1 MLGDDAGSPILAAVT
16 TTESVLNRVA
26 AGTTAATALPPGTPL
41 EAFIEREAVR
51 PSTPD
56 IEYRQSADAG
66 LYFLRLLRAGN
77 VGQLAPLYV
86 TQYGIAAPTA
96 AQQASLDA
104 PALALAA
111 IVSNRVPDGARLAA
125 DLRAAQP
132 GLPATPAIPAADK
145 AAVQTAANAYLAWYD
160 SLYDA
165 PTTGPSPSWVD
176 ARMEYQFSVDA
187 SATDTPCAFV
197 ADRYT
202 GEPLDWP
209 SFDHSATPLGAIST
223 PPAAVTRTLI
233 PAPVTFKGMPAPRYW
248 QLEDASVDI
257 GAVDAGPA
265 DTARLMLR
273 EFALI
278 YGNDWFVVPIPV
290 TVGAVAHV
298 TSLVVT
304 DTFGIT
310 QTIPHYS
317 ATPDGGRWRMFAIS
331 GDAIDYRLILPPV
344 LARGLDSQP
353 QEQVLLVRDDAAS
366 MAWGVEKI
374 VAGASGTPI
383 DRASAAAI
391 AAPTATATNAGHGAP
406 LPTRHVGTSLLH
418 PLRRQR
424 RQRRST
430 AHAARRSFGCRRH
443 PCADHAA
450 RPHPRVQHSRVR
462 GRVHPRRRAHRP
474 TLSPRAVDRR
484 INAPVASAAEDD
496 GCGSRVQWV
505 AVRSGHTGINS
516 TLAEPPDALRLVS
529 PSEKRLRC
537 PRWPSRCSSPS
548 ARPDGCA
555 QAETGLAFAHGANTT
570 MADYTW
576 RIATE
581 LIELAPQY
589 IVSRPTTCCR
599 RARLC

>member
-1 MLGDDAGSPILAAVT
+1 MPSLTIWTRLEPRCRDADLTTALQARAHDPLWFLARQWQLGEMLGDDAGSPILAAVT

-26 AGTTAATALPPGTPL
+26 AGRTAAAVLPPGTPL

-66 LYFLRLLRAGN
+66 LYFLRLLRAHN

-86 TQYGIAAPTA
+86 THYGIAPPTA

-104 PALALAA
+104 PALAVAA
-111 IVSNRVPDGARLAA
+111 IVANRAPDGARLAA

-132 GLPATPAIPAADK
+132 ALPATPAIPATDN
-145 AAVQTAANAYLAWYD
+145 AAVQAAANDYLVWYD

-165 PTTGPSPSWVD
+165 PPTGPSSSWVD

-187 SATDTPCAFV
+187 SATDAPCAFV

-209 SFDHSATPLGAIST
+209 SFDHSANPLGAIST

-233 PAPVTFKGMPAPRYW
+233 PAPVSFKGMPAPRYW

-344 LARGLDSQP
+344 LAQGLDSQP

-374 VAGASGTPI
+374 VAGASGTPF

-391 AAPTATATNAGHGAP
+391 AAPTPPPPTPATG
-406 LPTRHVGTSLLH
+406 LRYELGTSAPAYYIPFVANAASGGQPRMQRAALLAVDGTH
-418 PLRRQR
+418 APITPLGRILASNTPVFEEEFIREGVR
-424 RQRRST
+424 IDRLYRLARWTDGST
-430 AHAARRSFGCRRH
+430 HLWLARRKTTG
-443 PCADHAA
+443 
-450 RPHPRVQHSRVR
+450 
-462 GRVHPRRRAHRP
+462 
-474 TLSPRAVDRR
+474 AVAGSSGLQFDQ
-484 INAPVASAAEDD
+484 ITPV
-496 GCGSRVQWV
+496 
-505 AVRSGHTGINS
+505 
-516 TLAEPPDALRLVS
+516 
-529 PSEKRLRC
+529 
-537 PRWPSRCSSPS
+537 
-548 ARPDGCA
+548 
-555 QAETGLAFAHGANTT
+555 
-570 MADYTW
+570 
-576 RIATE
+576 
-581 LIELAPQY
+581 
-589 IVSRPTTCCR
+589 
-599 RARLC
+599 

>member
-1 MLGDDAGSPILAAVT
+1 MPSLTIWTRLEPRCRDADLTTALQARTHDPLWFLARQWQLGEMLGDDAGSPILAAVT

-26 AGTTAATALPPGTPL
+26 AGSTAATTLSPGTPL

-51 PSTPD
+51 PSTSD

-66 LYFLRLLRAGN
+66 LYFLRLLRVGN

-104 PALALAA
+104 PALAVAA
-111 IVSNRVPDGARLAA
+111 IVANRVPDGARLAV

-132 GLPATPAIPAADK
+132 GLPATPVIPSADR
-145 AAVQTAANAYLAWYD
+145 AAVQTAANAYLEWYD

-176 ARMEYQFSVDA
+176 ARMEYEFSVDA

-202 GEPLDWP
+202 GEPLDWL

-223 PPAAVTRTLI
+223 PPAAVTHTLI

-317 ATPDGGRWRMFAIS
+317 ATPDGGRWRIFAIS

-391 AAPTATATNAGHGAP
+391 ATPTP
-406 LPTRHVGTSLLH
+406 PPPTPVTGLRYELGTSAPAYYIPFVANAASDGQPRMQRAALLAVDGSRAPIT
-418 PLRRQR
+418 PLGRILASDTPVFEEEFIREGVR
-424 RQRRST
+424 IDRLYRLARWTDGST
-430 AHAARRSFGCRRH
+430 HLWLARRKTTG
-443 PCADHAA
+443 
-450 RPHPRVQHSRVR
+450 
-462 GRVHPRRRAHRP
+462 
-474 TLSPRAVDRR
+474 AV
-484 INAPVASAAEDD
+484 A
-496 GCGSRVQWV
+496 GS
-505 AVRSGHTGINS
+505 SGLQFDQI
-516 TLAEPPDALRLVS
+516 
-529 PSEKRLRC
+529 
-537 PRWPSRCSSPS
+537 
-548 ARPDGCA
+548 
-555 QAETGLAFAHGANTT
+555 TT
-570 MADYTW
+570 K
-576 RIATE
+576 
-581 LIELAPQY
+581 
-589 IVSRPTTCCR
+589 
-599 RARLC
+599 

>member
-1 MLGDDAGSPILAAVT
+1 MPSLTIWTRLEPRCRDADLTTALQARTHDPLWFLARQWQLGEMLGDDAGSPVLAAVT

-26 AGTTAATALPPGTPL
+26 AGSNAATTLSPGTPL

-51 PSTPD
+51 PSTSD

-66 LYFLRLLRAGN
+66 LYFLRLLRVGN

-96 AQQASLDA
+96 AHQASLDA
-104 PALALAA
+104 PALAVAA
-111 IVSNRVPDGARLAA
+111 IVANRVPDGARLAA

-132 GLPATPAIPAADK
+132 GLPATPVIPSADR
-145 AAVQTAANAYLAWYD
+145 AAVQTAANAYLEWYD

-165 PTTGPSPSWVD
+165 PATGPSPSWVD
-176 ARMEYQFSVDA
+176 ARMEYEFSVDA

-202 GEPLDWP
+202 GEPLDWL

-223 PPAAVTRTLI
+223 PPAAVTHTLI

-298 TSLVVT
+298 TSLFVT

-317 ATPDGGRWRMFAIS
+317 ATPDGGRWRIFAIS

-391 AAPTATATNAGHGAP
+391 ATPTP
-406 LPTRHVGTSLLH
+406 PPPTPVTGLRYELGTSA
-418 PLRRQR
+418 PAYYIPFVANAASDGQR
-424 RQRRST
+424 RMQRAALLAVDGSRAPITPLGRILASDTPVFEEEFIREGVRIDRLYRLARWTDGST
-430 AHAARRSFGCRRH
+430 HLWLARRKTTG
-443 PCADHAA
+443 
-450 RPHPRVQHSRVR
+450 
-462 GRVHPRRRAHRP
+462 
-474 TLSPRAVDRR
+474 AV
-484 INAPVASAAEDD
+484 A
-496 GCGSRVQWV
+496 GS
-505 AVRSGHTGINS
+505 SGLQFDQI
-516 TLAEPPDALRLVS
+516 
-529 PSEKRLRC
+529 
-537 PRWPSRCSSPS
+537 
-548 ARPDGCA
+548 
-555 QAETGLAFAHGANTT
+555 TT
-570 MADYTW
+570 K
-576 RIATE
+576 
-581 LIELAPQY
+581 
-589 IVSRPTTCCR
+589 
-599 RARLC
+599 

>member
-1 MLGDDAGSPILAAVT
+1 MPSLTIWTRLEPRCRDADLTTALQARTHDPLWFLARQWQLGEMLGDDAGSPILAAVT

-26 AGTTAATALPPGTPL
+26 AGTTAATVLPPGTPL

-66 LYFLRLLRAGN
+66 LYFLRLLRAHN

-86 TQYGIAAPTA
+86 THYGIAAPTA

-104 PALALAA
+104 PALAVAA
-111 IVSNRVPDGARLAA
+111 IVANRVPDGARLAA

-145 AAVQTAANAYLAWYD
+145 AAVQTAANAYLEWYD

-197 ADRYT
+197 ADHYT

-233 PAPVTFKGMPAPRYW
+233 PAPVSFKGMPAPRYW

-344 LARGLDSQP
+344 LAQGLDSQP

-391 AAPTATATNAGHGAP
+391 AAPTP
-406 LPTRHVGTSLLH
+406 PPPTPVTGLRYELGTSAPAYYIPFVANAASGGQPRMQRAALLAVDGSH
-418 PLRRQR
+418 APITPLGRILASNTPVFEEEFIREGVRIDQLYR
-424 RQRRST
+424 LARWTDGST
-430 AHAARRSFGCRRH
+430 HLWLARRKTTG
-443 PCADHAA
+443 
-450 RPHPRVQHSRVR
+450 
-462 GRVHPRRRAHRP
+462 
-474 TLSPRAVDRR
+474 AV
-484 INAPVASAAEDD
+484 A
-496 GCGSRVQWV
+496 GS
-505 AVRSGHTGINS
+505 SGLQFDQI
-516 TLAEPPDALRLVS
+516 
-529 PSEKRLRC
+529 
-537 PRWPSRCSSPS
+537 
-548 ARPDGCA
+548 
-555 QAETGLAFAHGANTT
+555 TT
-570 MADYTW
+570 K
-576 RIATE
+576 
-581 LIELAPQY
+581 
-589 IVSRPTTCCR
+589 
-599 RARLC
+599 

>member
-1 MLGDDAGSPILAAVT
+1 MPSLTIWTRLEPRCRDADLTTALQARTHDPLWFLARQWQLGEMLGDDAGSPILAVVT

-26 AGTTAATALPPGTPL
+26 AGTTAATMLPSGTPL

-51 PSTPD
+51 PSAPD

-66 LYFLRLLRAGN
+66 LYFLRLLRAGK

-86 TQYGIAAPTA
+86 THYGIAPPTA

-104 PALALAA
+104 PALAVAA

-209 SFDHSATPLGAIST
+209 SFDHSATPLGAVSK

-233 PAPVTFKGMPAPRYW
+233 PAPVSFKGMPAPRYW

-257 GAVDAGPA
+257 GAVDAGLA

-278 YGNDWFVVPIPV
+278 YGNDWFVVPVPV

-298 TSLVVT
+298 TALVVT

-331 GDAIDYRLILPPV
+331 GAAIDYRLILPPV
-344 LARGLDSQP
+344 LARGLDSRP
-353 QEQVLLVRDDAAS
+353 QEHVLLVRDDAAS
-366 MAWGVEKI
+366 IAWGVEKI
-374 VAGASGTPI
+374 VAGASGTTI
-383 DRASAAAI
+383 DRASATAV
-391 AAPTATATNAGHGAP
+391 AAPTQP
-406 LPTRHVGTSLLH
+406 PPTPVTGLRYQLGTSAPAYYIPFVANAAGGGQPRMQRAALLAVDGSH
-418 PLRRQR
+418 APITPLGRILASGTPVFEEEFIREGVR
-424 RQRRST
+424 IDRLYRLARWTDGST
-430 AHAARRSFGCRRH
+430 HLWLARRKTTG
-443 PCADHAA
+443 
-450 RPHPRVQHSRVR
+450 
-462 GRVHPRRRAHRP
+462 
-474 TLSPRAVDRR
+474 AV
-484 INAPVASAAEDD
+484 A
-496 GCGSRVQWV
+496 GS
-505 AVRSGHTGINS
+505 SGLQFDQVTP
-516 TLAEPPDALRLVS
+516 A
-529 PSEKRLRC
+529 
-537 PRWPSRCSSPS
+537 
-548 ARPDGCA
+548 
-555 QAETGLAFAHGANTT
+555 
-570 MADYTW
+570 
-576 RIATE
+576 
-581 LIELAPQY
+581 
-589 IVSRPTTCCR
+589 
-599 RARLC
+599 

>member
-1 MLGDDAGSPILAAVT
+1 MPSLTIWTRLEPRCRDADLTTALQARTHDPLWFLARQWQLGETLGDDAGSPILAAVT

-26 AGTTAATALPPGTPL
+26 AGTTGATVLPRGTPL

-51 PSTPD
+51 PSAPD

-66 LYFLRLLRAGN
+66 LYFLRLLRQGN
-77 VGQLAPLYV
+77 VGQVAPLYV
-86 TQYGIAAPTA
+86 THYGIAPPTA
-96 AQQASLDA
+96 AQQTSLDP
-104 PALALAA
+104 PALAVAA

-132 GLPATPAIPAADK
+132 GLPATPAIPTTDQQS
-145 AAVQTAANAYLAWYD
+145 VQTAANAYLAWYD

-165 PTTGPSPSWVD
+165 PATGPSTSWVD

-209 SFDHSATPLGAIST
+209 SFDHSATPLGAVST

-233 PAPVTFKGMPAPRYW
+233 PAPVSFKGMPAPRYW

-290 TVGAVAHV
+290 TVGAATHV
-298 TSLVVT
+298 TSLLVT

-344 LARGLDSQP
+344 LARGLESQP

-383 DRASAAAI
+383 DRASAAAV
-391 AAPTATATNAGHGAP
+391 AAPAPPPPTPVTGLRYQLGTAAPAYYIPFVANATGGGQAHMQRAAVLAIDGSHAP
-406 LPTRHVGTSLLH
+406 IT
-418 PLRRQR
+418 PLGRILASDTPVFEEEFIREGVR
-424 RQRRST
+424 IERLYRLARWTDGST
-430 AHAARRSFGCRRH
+430 HLWLARRKTSG
-443 PCADHAA
+443 
-450 RPHPRVQHSRVR
+450 
-462 GRVHPRRRAHRP
+462 
-474 TLSPRAVDRR
+474 AVAGSSGLQFDQVT
-484 INAPVASAAEDD
+484 PV
-496 GCGSRVQWV
+496 
-505 AVRSGHTGINS
+505 
-516 TLAEPPDALRLVS
+516 
-529 PSEKRLRC
+529 
-537 PRWPSRCSSPS
+537 
-548 ARPDGCA
+548 
-555 QAETGLAFAHGANTT
+555 
-570 MADYTW
+570 
-576 RIATE
+576 
-581 LIELAPQY
+581 
-589 IVSRPTTCCR
+589 
-599 RARLC
+599 

>member
-1 MLGDDAGSPILAAVT
+1 MPSLTIWTRLEPRCRDADLTTALQARTHDPLWFLARQWQLGEMLGDDAGSPILAAVT

-26 AGTTAATALPPGTPL
+26 AGSTAATTLSPGTPL

-51 PSTPD
+51 PSTSD

-66 LYFLRLLRAGN
+66 LYFLRLLRVGN

-104 PALALAA
+104 PALAVAA
-111 IVSNRVPDGARLAA
+111 IVANRVPDGARLAA

-132 GLPATPAIPAADK
+132 GLPATPVIPSADR
-145 AAVQTAANAYLAWYD
+145 AAVQTAANAYLEWYD

-176 ARMEYQFSVDA
+176 ARMEYEFSVDA

-202 GEPLDWP
+202 GEPLDWL

-223 PPAAVTRTLI
+223 PPAAVTHTLI

-317 ATPDGGRWRMFAIS
+317 ATPDGGRWRIFAIS

-391 AAPTATATNAGHGAP
+391 ATPTP
-406 LPTRHVGTSLLH
+406 PPPTPVTGLRYELGTSAPAYYIPFVANAASDGQPRMQRAALLAVDGSRAPIT
-418 PLRRQR
+418 PLGRILASDTPVFEEEFIREGVR
-424 RQRRST
+424 IDRLYRLARWTDGST
-430 AHAARRSFGCRRH
+430 HLWLARRKTTG
-443 PCADHAA
+443 
-450 RPHPRVQHSRVR
+450 
-462 GRVHPRRRAHRP
+462 
-474 TLSPRAVDRR
+474 AV
-484 INAPVASAAEDD
+484 A
-496 GCGSRVQWV
+496 GS
-505 AVRSGHTGINS
+505 SGLQFDQI
-516 TLAEPPDALRLVS
+516 
-529 PSEKRLRC
+529 
-537 PRWPSRCSSPS
+537 
-548 ARPDGCA
+548 
-555 QAETGLAFAHGANTT
+555 TT
-570 MADYTW
+570 K
-576 RIATE
+576 
-581 LIELAPQY
+581 
-589 IVSRPTTCCR
+589 
-599 RARLC
+599 

>member
-1 MLGDDAGSPILAAVT
+1 MPSLTIWTRLEPRCRDADLTTALQARTHDPLWFLARQWQLGEMLGGDAGSPILAAVT

-26 AGTTAATALPPGTPL
+26 AGTTATTVLPPGTPL

-51 PSTPD
+51 PSTAD
-56 IEYRQSADAG
+56 IEYRQSSDAG
-66 LYFLRLLRAGN
+66 LYFLRLLRASN

-104 PALALAA
+104 PALALAS
-111 IVSNRVPDGARLAA
+111 IVSNRVADGARLAA

-132 GLPATPAIPAADK
+132 GLPAAPAIPTADR

-202 GEPLDWP
+202 GEPLDWL
-209 SFDHSATPLGAIST
+209 SFDHSATPLGTTST

-233 PAPVTFKGMPAPRYW
+233 PAPVSFKGMPAPRYW

-257 GAVDAGPA
+257 GAIDAGPA

-278 YGNDWFVVPIPV
+278 YGNDWFLVPIPV
-290 TVGAVAHV
+290 TVGAVTHV

-304 DTFGIT
+304 DTFGVT

-383 DRASAAAI
+383 DRASAGAI
-391 AAPTATATNAGHGAP
+391 AAPTP
-406 LPTRHVGTSLLH
+406 PPPTPVTGLRYELGTSAPAYYIPFVANAVSGGQPRMQRAALLAVNGSH
-418 PLRRQR
+418 APIKPLGRILASNTPVFEEEFIREGVR
-424 RQRRST
+424 IDRLYRLARWTDGST
-430 AHAARRSFGCRRH
+430 HLWLARRKTTG
-443 PCADHAA
+443 
-450 RPHPRVQHSRVR
+450 
-462 GRVHPRRRAHRP
+462 
-474 TLSPRAVDRR
+474 AVAGSSGLQFDQ
-484 INAPVASAAEDD
+484 ITPV
-496 GCGSRVQWV
+496 
-505 AVRSGHTGINS
+505 
-516 TLAEPPDALRLVS
+516 
-529 PSEKRLRC
+529 
-537 PRWPSRCSSPS
+537 
-548 ARPDGCA
+548 
-555 QAETGLAFAHGANTT
+555 
-570 MADYTW
+570 
-576 RIATE
+576 
-581 LIELAPQY
+581 
-589 IVSRPTTCCR
+589 
-599 RARLC
+599 

>member
-1 MLGDDAGSPILAAVT
+1 VPSLTIWTRLEPRCRDADLTTALQARTHDPLWFLARQWQLGEMLGDDAGSPILAAVT
-16 TTESVLNRVA
+16 TTESLLNRVV
-26 AGTTAATALPPGTPL
+26 AGTTAANALPPGTPL

-51 PSTPD
+51 PPTPN

-66 LYFLRLLRAGN
+66 LYFLRLLRAAN
-77 VGQLAPLYV
+77 VSPLVPLYV
-86 TQYGIAAPTA
+86 THYGIAAPTA

-104 PALALAA
+104 PALAVAA

-132 GLPATPAIPAADK
+132 GLPATPAIPAADT

-165 PTTGPSPSWVD
+165 PITGPSPSWVD

-187 SATDTPCAFV
+187 SATDTPCAFI
-197 ADRYT
+197 ADSYT

-233 PAPVTFKGMPAPRYW
+233 PAPVSFKGMPAPRYW

-278 YGNDWFVVPIPV
+278 YGNDWFVVPVPV

-310 QTIPHYS
+310 QAIPHYS

-331 GDAIDYRLILPPV
+331 GDSIDYRLILPPV

-366 MAWGVEKI
+366 MAWGVEQI

-391 AAPTATATNAGHGAP
+391 AAPNP
-406 LPTRHVGTSLLH
+406 PPPTPVTGLRYQLGTSAPPYYIPFVANATSGGQPRMQRAALLAVDGSH
-418 PLRRQR
+418 APITPLGRILASDTPVFEEEFIREGVR
-424 RQRRST
+424 IDRVYRLARWTDGST
-430 AHAARRSFGCRRH
+430 HLWLARRKTTG
-443 PCADHAA
+443 AA
-450 RPHPRVQHSRVR
+450 AGSSGLQFDQV
-462 GRVHPRRRAHRP
+462 
-474 TLSPRAVDRR
+474 TAV
-484 INAPVASAAEDD
+484 
-496 GCGSRVQWV
+496 
-505 AVRSGHTGINS
+505 
-516 TLAEPPDALRLVS
+516 
-529 PSEKRLRC
+529 
-537 PRWPSRCSSPS
+537 
-548 ARPDGCA
+548 
-555 QAETGLAFAHGANTT
+555 
-570 MADYTW
+570 
-576 RIATE
+576 
-581 LIELAPQY
+581 
-589 IVSRPTTCCR
+589 
-599 RARLC
+599 